1 MSETK
6 GLLEQQK
13 QDIMHDVKVLL
24 DTEVTTRFNL
34 LAEGQQAIMDAITP
48 KSEIEELRN
57 EVSVLKLAIRTMNQ
71 EIAELKKRNKNTA
84 PGAGTPGAA
93 IEGQIALRALCP
105 SIIPEWR
112 EKSMARKSA
121 AGNGT
126 IRKKRYSEMGKNIL
140 TGRPDLQLGMTQV
153 QGNRSSGVLP
163 GKRKKK
169 SLKNSKRPH

>member
-1 MSETK
+1 
-6 GLLEQQK
+6 
-13 QDIMHDVKVLL
+13 
-24 DTEVTTRFNL
+24 
-34 LAEGQQAIMDAITP
+34 
-48 KSEIEELRN
+48 
-57 EVSVLKLAIRTMNQ
+57 
-71 EIAELKKRNKNTA
+71 
-84 PGAGTPGAA
+84 
-93 IEGQIALRALCP
+93 
-105 SIIPEWR
+105 
-112 EKSMARKSA
+112 MARKSA